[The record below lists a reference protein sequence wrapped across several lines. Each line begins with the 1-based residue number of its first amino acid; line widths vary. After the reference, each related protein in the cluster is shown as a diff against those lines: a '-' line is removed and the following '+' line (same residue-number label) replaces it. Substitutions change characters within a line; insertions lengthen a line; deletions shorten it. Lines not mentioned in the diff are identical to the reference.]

1 MIESS
6 MYLGIS
12 LLFGIL
18 IGLLLIPLAYT
29 RAVRLTTRRV
39 EALVPE
45 LTAEVLADKDLLRAE
60 FAMSTRRL
68 EIAND
73 LLLEKIVKQAVE
85 LGKKDD
91 VIHRLRDEARRSE
104 VITPACSVISPKLL
118 FRPQQVVLGSSDEQ
132 SIGVP
137 SAEGPAG
144 EGKQPG

>member
-6 MYLGIS
+6 IYLGIG

-18 IGLLLIPLAYT
+18 IGLLLIPLAHA
-29 RAVRLTTRRV
+29 RAVRLTTRRL
-39 EALVPE
+39 EAVVPE

-68 EIAND
+68 EIAID
-73 LLLEKIVKQAVE
+73 LLLEKIARQAVE

-91 VIHRLRDEARRSE
+91 VIHRLKDEARRSE
-104 VITPACSVISPKLL
+104 VITPDDSVISPKLL
-118 FRPQQVVLGSSDEQ
+118 CRPQQVVLGSSDEQ
-132 SIGVP
+132 SIGIP
-137 SAEGPAG
+137 STEGPAG

>member
-6 MYLGIS
+6 MYLGIG

-45 LTAEVLADKDLLRAE
+45 LTAEVLADKDLLRAD

-68 EIAND
+68 EITIE
-73 LLLEKIVKQAVE
+73 LLLEKIATQAVE

-91 VIHRLRDEARRSE
+91 IINRLKGDEPRIE
-104 VITPACSVISPKLL
+104 VITPQD
-118 FRPQQVVLGSSDEQ
+118 RVV
-132 SIGVP
+132 
-137 SAEGPAG
+137 A
-144 EGKQPG
+144 

>member
-6 MYLGIS
+6 MYLGIG

-73 LLLEKIVKQAVE
+73 LLLEKIARQAVE

-91 VIHRLRDEARRSE
+91 VIHRLKDEARRSE
-104 VITPACSVISPKLL
+104 VLL
-118 FRPQQVVLGSSDEQ
+118 LQTQSSRLSCCVGQQVVLRSSDEQ

-137 SAEGPAG
+137 STEGAAG

>member
-6 MYLGIS
+6 IYLGIG

-18 IGLLLIPLAYT
+18 IGLLLIPLAHA
-29 RAVRLTTRRV
+29 RAVRLTTRRL
-39 EALVPE
+39 EAVVPE

-68 EIAND
+68 EIAID
-73 LLLEKIVKQAVE
+73 LLLEKIARQAVE

-91 VIHRLRDEARRSE
+91 VIHRLKDEARRSE
-104 VITPACSVISPKLL
+104 VITPDEVISPKLL
-118 FRPQQVVLGSSDEQ
+118 CRPQQVVLGSSDEQ
-132 SIGVP
+132 SIGIP
-137 SAEGPAG
+137 STEGPAG

>member
-6 MYLGIS
+6 MYLGIG

-104 VITPACSVISPKLL
+104 VITPAGSVISPKLL
-118 FRPQQVVLGSSDEQ
+118 CRPQQVVLGSSDEQ

-137 SAEGPAG
+137 SAEGHGG